1 MGLID
6 FLKNAGEKIFGGES
20 DEEKREK
27 LINHVRDLGLPV
39 QGLQVSVNDETVTVK
54 GSVASREASEK
65 IALALGN
72 VEGIGKVNNQLT
84 IEEVEKAEERSIP
97 AAPKAQYHM
106 VEKGD
111 TLSAIA
117 KEVYGDPMKYP
128 AIFEANK
135 PMLKDPDLIYPGQV
149 LRIPPKETIN

>member
-20 DEEKREK
+20 DEEKRDK
-27 LINHVRDLGLPV
+27 LVQHVKNLGLPI
-39 QGLQVSVNDETVTVK
+39 QGLRVGVDDETVTVK
-54 GSVASREASEK
+54 GTVSSREASEK

-72 VEGIGKVNNQLT
+72 VEGVSKVNNQLE
-84 IEEVEKAEERSIP
+84 IEEEKKPDAP
-97 AAPKAQYHM
+97 AKPKAQYHM
-106 VEKGD
+106 VQKGD
-111 TLSAIA
+111 TLSKIS

-128 AIFEANK
+128 VIFEANK

-149 LRIPPKETIN
+149 LRIPAKETIA